1 MNLGENIYSYR
12 VQKNL
17 SQGDLANALEVSRQ
31 SVSKWENNS
40 AQPELDKL
48 VRMSRVFGVSL
59 DELVFGPAKEEK
71 DMNDNHNGGMSLR
84 HGVPVRIIAGAVL
97 MLFGMVFFLLSIF
110 WGDHLRFGE
119 VVGELASI
127 TMVLLSLSMLATYHQ
142 GVLAVC
148 GVVYMLYAILCYGI
162 LNVTSLSHY
171 LFMSVAGFVLLIWF
185 IVWGLASEKKTKQA

>member
-1 MNLGENIYSYR
+1 MNLGENIYHYR
-12 VQKNL
+12 TANNM
-17 SQGDLANALEVSRQ
+17 SQGALAAALEVSRQ
-31 SVSKWENNS
+31 SVSKWENNFS
-40 AQPELDKL
+40 VPELDKL
-48 VRMSRVFGVSL
+48 LKMSELFSITL
-59 DELVFGPAKEEK
+59 DELVRGQDSPIQQPQAVSASAAVAWQLPPA
-71 DMNDNHNGGMSLR
+71 R
-84 HGVPVRIIAGAVL
+84 VIAGATML
-97 MLFGMVFFLLSIF
+97 LFGMVFFLLSIF